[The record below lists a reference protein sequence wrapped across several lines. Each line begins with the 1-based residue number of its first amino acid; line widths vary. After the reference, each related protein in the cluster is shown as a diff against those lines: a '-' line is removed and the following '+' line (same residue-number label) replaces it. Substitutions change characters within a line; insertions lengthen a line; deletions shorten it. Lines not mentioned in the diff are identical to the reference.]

1 MISPYDNEELFKSQ
15 GAASRS
21 IGLLKELIGHCPSH
35 TPQNGSGRVK

>member
-15 GAASRS
+15 GSAQRS
-21 IGLLKELIGHCPSH
+21 IGSLKELIGPLFLH